1 MGKYLPQKGKVRENN
16 LCLMAIVIFTDLSRF
31 HKITLLPVNKTLDL
45 LIFANQLMA
54 LVCERKESD
63 MGEGEFVGYQKV
75 IATGLALCQ
84 KTEF

>member
-1 MGKYLPQKGKVRENN
+1 
-16 LCLMAIVIFTDLSRF
+16 
-31 HKITLLPVNKTLDL
+31 
-45 LIFANQLMA
+45 MA
-54 LVCERKESD
+54 LICERTESD